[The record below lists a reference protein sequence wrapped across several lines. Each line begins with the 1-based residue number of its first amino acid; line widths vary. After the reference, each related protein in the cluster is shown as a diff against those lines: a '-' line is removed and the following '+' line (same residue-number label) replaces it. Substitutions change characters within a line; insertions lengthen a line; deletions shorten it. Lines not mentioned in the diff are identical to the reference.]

1 MRKYAL
7 FRLFTAS
14 IYVPE
19 RKGERRERESRR
31 GEGWGFFVLRKEEPQ
46 TKVLPV
52 YVGSICKK
60 LENYK
65 DYKVMM
71 QETDVRSR
79 IKMRENRGL

>member
-1 MRKYAL
+1 MPSLDCLRP
-7 FRLFTAS
+7 LFTYPKEKVSEENANHAG
-14 IYVPE
+14 V
-19 RKGERRERESRR
+19 R
-31 GEGWGFFVLRKEEPQ
+31 GGFFFVLRKEEPQ